1 MVAPYFRNIIIIL
14 VVNLIVQLG
23 WAQQASIFSQV
34 TVNKNNVYVGEAVEV
49 TIGIYT
55 STWFTQGVDIGNIS
69 INGAFS
75 VYFRSVSTVK
85 KIKGKSYAGVQF
97 IYHVFPFENQDIIIP
112 SLNVQV
118 ETPKEGGYKGVKRQL
133 KTKERT
139 IKIKPYPPGIDKST
153 WMVTNSM
160 TVNEQWLG
168 NTKTIKVGDVL
179 ERKITRRANGTV
191 SELLPPIIWDS
202 IPNISLYPSQSA
214 LNTNKSK
221 TAISASRTDGV
232 RYLFEEE
239 GEVIIPDMEFL
250 WWSSY
255 RKRFYKKTVK
265 GLTVNVLPNPD
276 LEMLKTVKAKLSS
289 AAQEDNQEAES
300 EEFLILGFTVKH
312 FLIGVIS
319 ISLILFILLKMLI
332 KVVTLIKKNNK
343 VYKQSEAYAFK
354 RFKIAIRSQNRKTII
369 PQLYKWLDQL
379 HLEEPTLN
387 AVFLKSKNE
396 KLLVEIKNIEEQ
408 LGKDDS
414 SLIINYNLWAKVRKD
429 LLQGNKNTTLI
440 NTWIN
445 P

>member
-1 MVAPYFRNIIIIL
+1 
-14 VVNLIVQLG
+14 VQLG

-97 IYHVFPFENQDIIIP
+97 IYNVFPFENQDIIIP
-112 SLNVQV
+112 SLNVQI
-118 ETPKEGGYKGVKRQL
+118 ETPMVGGYKGVKRQL
-133 KTKERT
+133 KTKEKT

-153 WMVTNSM
+153 WMVTNNM

-168 NTKTIKVGDVL
+168 NIKAIKVGDVL

-202 IPNISLYPSQSA
+202 IPNISLYPSQST
-214 LNTNKSK
+214 LSTNKSK

-239 GEVIIPDMEFL
+239 GEIIIPDMGFL

-255 RKRFYKKTVK
+255 RKRFYKKAVK

-276 LEMLKTVKAKLSS
+276 LEMLRTVKAELSMNT
-289 AAQEDNQEAES
+289 QEDNQKAES
-300 EEFLILGFTVKH
+300 EDILILGFTLKQ

-319 ISLILFILLKMLI
+319 ISLIVFVLTKTLI
-332 KVVTLIKKNNK
+332 KVVTQIKRKNK
-343 VYKQSEAYAFK
+343 VYKKSEAYAFK
-354 RFKIAIRSQNRKTII
+354 RFRIATHSQNRKTII

-379 HLEEPTLN
+379 HLDEPTLK
-387 AVFLKSKNE
+387 AVFLKSKDA
-396 KLLVEIKNIEEQ
+396 KLLIEIKNIEEQ
-408 LGKDDS
+408 LRKDDS
-414 SLIINYNLWAKVRKD
+414 SLIINYKLWAKVRKD
-429 LLQGNKNTTLI
+429 ILKGNKKTTLI